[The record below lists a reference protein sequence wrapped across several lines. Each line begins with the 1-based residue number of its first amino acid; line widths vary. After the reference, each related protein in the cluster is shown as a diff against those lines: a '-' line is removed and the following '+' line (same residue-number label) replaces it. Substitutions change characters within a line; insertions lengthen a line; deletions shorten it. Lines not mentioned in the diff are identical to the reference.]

1 MLWPKNVRAAASPYG
16 AGAGSP
22 SHQPSHNK
30 VLADTMRI
38 RGSGEAFVRKARK
51 KENSHNIAP

>member
-16 AGAGSP
+16 AGARSP
-22 SHQPSHNK
+22 SHQPSHK
-30 VLADTMRI
+30 ELADPMRI
-38 RGSGEAFVRKARK
+38 RGSREAFVRKARK